1 MPDSTPAEL
10 MVAMLVLALLQV
22 PPVVALARVV
32 VAFSHTTGKPVMG
45 VAGVVTVTV
54 VVVAT
59 LPQLLLLI

>member
-1 MPDSTPAEL
+1 

-22 PPVVALARVV
+22 PPMVALARGV

-45 VAGVVTVTV
+45 VAGVATVTAIV
-54 VVVAT
+54 VDI